1 MIIFSKSIQAGLIPA
16 AGKLN
21 QTVALTCN
29 DDGEQQSDFQ
39 TSKAKGKLCQTISPV
54 KAMETRKFYGKARK
68 LQKRAH
74 CKPSR
79 YADRKL
85 MNVHFSSIFDVKIC
99 CLFNVLL

>member
-1 MIIFSKSIQAGLIPA
+1 MNQTVALTCGDDGEQQSPVQVHHDDDAA

-79 YADRKL
+79 YAD
-85 MNVHFSSIFDVKIC
+85 
-99 CLFNVLL
+99 